1 MNSQKNYNELSD
13 NELVKE
19 VKDNACSDSLLELSK
34 RHSKLCFSVY
44 NQYQNGITAAG
55 KNFEDVVRD
64 KDLMIWKSCLSFDLN
79 KGSKFST
86 WLANQVTYQCLTEV
100 SRNRNNNLS
109 LEDEEAQ
116 VFLSNQTGTY
126 DQNPHLKDYFTHI
139 LTSLKDTRIHK
150 IYDMR
155 YFDGEFRS
163 WDSIGKEMK
172 LSIETVIK
180 LHDKGL
186 DFLKRKLTSPTITD
200 IT

>member
-1 MNSQKNYNELSD
+1 MNSQKEYSTLSD

-19 VKDNACSDSLLELSK
+19 VKENACSDSLMELSK
-34 RHSKLCFSVY
+34 RHSKLCFSIY
-44 NQYQNGITAAG
+44 NQYQNGIVSAG
-55 KNFEDVVRD
+55 KNFDDIVRD
-64 KDLMIWKSCLSFDLN
+64 KDLIIWKSCLSFNPD
-79 KGSKFST
+79 KGSRFST
-86 WLANQVTYQCLTEV
+86 WLANQITYQCLTEV
-100 SRNRNNNLS
+100 SRNRNTNLS
-109 LEDEEAQ
+109 LEDDEAK
-116 VFLSNQTGTY
+116 VFLNSQTGTN
-126 DQNPHLKDYFTHI
+126 DQNTHLKDYFTHI

-163 WDSIGKEMK
+163 WDSIGKEMQ

-186 DFLKRKLTSPTITD
+186 DFLKKKLTSHTITD